1 MKFITRIFPQ
11 ITHINESILTCYR
24 DALTKMRDVYTKN
37 PALGDPNST
46 DKELAAIGKKLDA
59 LRLELQKYQV
69 SVTLSNGQSMGTLTK
84 SFKLHSDGVE
94 AIG

>member
-1 MKFITRIFPQ
+1 M
-11 ITHINESILTCYR
+11 THLNKLILTYYR

-69 SVTLSNGQSMGTLTK
+69 SATLSNGQGIGALTK
-84 SFKLHSDGVE
+84 FKSSNFILME
-94 AIG
+94 

>member
-1 MKFITRIFPQ
+1 MKFITRLLPE
-11 ITHINESILTCYR
+11 ITHLYKPISTYNR

-69 SVTLSNGQSMGTLTK
+69 SCHPVNW
-84 SFKLHSDGVE
+84 
-94 AIG
+94 ARYRA